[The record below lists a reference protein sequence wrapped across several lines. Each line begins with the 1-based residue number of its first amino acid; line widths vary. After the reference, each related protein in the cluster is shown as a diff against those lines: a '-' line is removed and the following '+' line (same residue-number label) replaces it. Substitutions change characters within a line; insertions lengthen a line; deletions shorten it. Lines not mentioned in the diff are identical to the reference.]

1 MLASPLVTHFLVLLL
16 ALLIGVVA
24 GLRALTPP
32 AVVAWAGFLGWLPL
46 DNTWAQWVGHP
57 ITVTVLT
64 ILLVVELVTDQL
76 PKTPPRTVPPQFIA
90 RLVTGGFA
98 GAVIGA
104 PLWDQVNLHGYTFS
118 AFGAGVVGAVLGTM
132 GGYQARTRL
141 VARNGGHDLPVALT
155 EDAVAVLAGFGIA
168 ALTAVL

>member
-1 MLASPLVTHFLVLLL
+1 MTQVLVIVF

-32 AVVAWAGFLGWLPL
+32 AVVAWGAMLGWLPV
-46 DNTWAQWVGHP
+46 DGTWAGWVGHP

-76 PKTPPRTVPPQFIA
+76 PKTPSRTVPPQFIA
-90 RLVTGGFA
+90 RLVTAAFA

-104 PLWDQVNLHGYTFS
+104 GTHHTILGI
-118 AFGAGVVGAVLGTM
+118 GAGIVGAVLGTL
-132 GGYQARTRL
+132 GGYQARSRL
-141 VARNGGHDLPVALT
+141 VAANGGRDLPVALT
-155 EDAVAVLAGFGIA
+155 EDAVAVLGGFAIVAIA
-168 ALTAVL
+168 STAF

>member
-1 MLASPLVTHFLVLLL
+1 MTQVLVIVF

-32 AVVAWAGFLGWLPL
+32 AVVAWGAMLGWLPV
-46 DNTWAQWVGHP
+46 DGTWAQWVGHP

-76 PKTPPRTVPPQFIA
+76 PKTPSRTVPPQFIS
-90 RLVTGGFA
+90 RLVTGAFA

-104 PLWDQVNLHGYTFS
+104 GTHHTILGI
-118 AFGAGVVGAVLGTM
+118 GAGILGAVLGTL
-132 GGYQARTRL
+132 GGYQARSRF
-141 VARNGGHDLPVALT
+141 VAANGGHDLPVALT
-155 EDAVAVLAGFGIA
+155 EDAVAVLGGLAIVAIA
-168 ALTAVL
+168 STAF